1 MTIRLAG
8 IIVGLVITGIL
19 VLWSLLPGVLNYSS
33 PEKPDYYAF
42 KEENIQPAGGFSF
55 EGPLGQWDYAQL
67 QRGYSVYKQ
76 VCSSCHSLRYVAFR
90 NLQQIGF
97 SEEEVRAEAASW
109 QVPGIDPQTG
119 EETLRPGEPTDH
131 FPMPYPNE
139 TAARLANN
147 NAYPPD
153 LSLITKARPDGVHY
167 VYSLNLGYEE
177 PDPEL
182 LEKTGFETPPGLYFN
197 VYFPNINLAMPQQIY
212 DGLVTYPDGTEATA
226 EQISQDVTAFL
237 AWTAE
242 PSMVQRK
249 QTGWV
254 VIGFLL
260 FMTALAFLSYKQVW
274 AGMKPKKK

>member
-19 VLWSLLPGVLNYSS
+19 VLWSLLPGVINYSA

-42 KEENIQPAGGFSF
+42 KEDNIAPAGGFSF

-90 NLQQIGF
+90 NLEDIGF

-119 EETLRPGEPTDH
+119 EEIMRPAEPTDH
-131 FPMPYPNE
+131 FPLPYPNE

-167 VYSLNLGYEE
+167 IYSLNLGYVE

-182 LEKTGFETPPGLYFN
+182 VEKTGFETPSGLYFN
-197 VYFPNINLAMPQQIY
+197 VYFPSINLAMPQQIY
-212 DGLVTYPDGTEATA
+212 DGLVTYPDGTEASA
-226 EQISQDVTAFL
+226 EQISADVTAFL

-242 PSMVQRK
+242 PKMIQRK

>member
-19 VLWSLLPGVLNYSS
+19 VLWSLLPGVINYSA
-33 PEKPDYYAF
+33 PEKADYYAF
-42 KEENIQPAGGFSF
+42 KEDNIAPAGGFSF

-90 NLQQIGF
+90 NLEDIGF

-119 EETLRPGEPTDH
+119 EEIMRPAEPTDH
-131 FPMPYPNE
+131 FPLPYPNE

-167 VYSLNLGYEE
+167 IYSLNLGYVE

-182 LEKTGFETPPGLYFN
+182 VEKTGFETPSGLYFN
-197 VYFPNINLAMPQQIY
+197 VYFPSINLAMPQQIY
-212 DGLVTYPDGTEATA
+212 DGLVTYPDGTEASA
-226 EQISQDVTAFL
+226 EQISADVTAFL

-242 PSMVQRK
+242 PKMIQRK

>member
-19 VLWSLLPGVLNYSS
+19 VLWSLLPGVINYSA

-76 VCSSCHSLRYVAFR
+76 VCSSCHSLQYVAFR
-90 NLQQIGF
+90 NLQEIGF

-109 QVPGIDPQTG
+109 QVPGIDPNTG
-119 EETLRPGEPTDH
+119 ENVLRPADPTDH

-167 VYSLNLGYEE
+167 VYSLNLGYKE
-177 PDPEL
+177 PDPAL
-182 LEKTGFETPPGLYFN
+182 LEKTGFETPAGLYFN
-197 VYFPNINLAMPQQIY
+197 VYFPNVNLAMPQQIY
-212 DGLVTYPDGTEATA
+212 DGLVTYPDGTEPTA
-226 EQISQDVTAFL
+226 EQISADVTAFL

-242 PSMVQRK
+242 PKMVQRK

-254 VIGFLL
+254 VLGFLL

-274 AGMKPKKK
+274 AGMKPKKG